1 MPILT
6 RDQNLDDLAK
16 MKSLVRK
23 LIEVRNEAI
32 DFKYSTEDGYIA
44 FELDHLVDVLCHE
57 TSVYNEKF
65 LGECGYFDMEE

>member
-1 MPILT
+1 MARLT
-6 RDQNLDDLAK
+6 RDQNPDDLAK

-44 FELDHLVDVLCHE
+44 FELDHLADVLGHE
-57 TSVYNEKF
+57 TSVYDEKF
-65 LGECGYFDMEE
+65 LGEYGYFDAEE